1 MYRFFF
7 SVSILIALVVA
18 MGHAQPKPK
27 KTVLPDRP
35 KLVVGI
41 VVDQMSYDFL
51 VRYRD
56 KFGSGGFRR
65 LLNGGYNCENT
76 HYNYVPTYT
85 APGHAS
91 VYTGSVP
98 AIHGIIGNEWYNRT
112 THKPLYCTEDT
123 TESTVGS
130 TSKAG
135 LMSPRNLVAT
145 TITDQLRLATREQ
158 SKVVGVALKDRGAI
172 LPAGH
177 LANGAYW
184 FDSFSG
190 NWITSTYYTKE
201 LPGWVQAFND
211 KKFPNQYL
219 SQQWTPLAAAIT
231 YAASS
236 TGDDQPFEGTLAGES
251 KPVFPHDLPK
261 IRKEDYELLRFT
273 PYGNT
278 LTKDFAVAALQNENL
293 GKGIGTDFL
302 AVSFS
307 STDYVGHVFGPY
319 SMEAEDTYLR
329 LDRDLAD
336 LLGFLDRHVGKDN
349 LLVFLTADHGVAPAP
364 GHATTMRFPGGA
376 FNGRQA
382 VDELKTH
389 LHAAF
394 GPGEWI
400 ENYSNQQLFLNHGLM
415 REKKLDV
422 GALYPTIRNAMM
434 KQNGVSNV
442 VNLHALSDAMLPDY
456 QLGLVRNGQN
466 GQRSGDVMVLLQP
479 GWMEGRPQG
488 STHGSFFAYDTHV
501 PLLWYGWKTKPGRS
515 AKRNAI
521 TDIAPTLAHLLGLLE
536 PNGSIGQVIAFE

>member
-336 LLGFLDRHVGKDN
+336 LLEFLDRHVGKDN

-501 PLLWYGWKTKPGRS
+501 PLLWYGWKIKPGRS

>member
-219 SQQWTPLAAAIT
+219 SRQWTPLAAAIT

-336 LLGFLDRHVGKDN
+336 LLEFLDRHVGKDN

-501 PLLWYGWKTKPGRS
+501 PLLWYGWKIKPGRS